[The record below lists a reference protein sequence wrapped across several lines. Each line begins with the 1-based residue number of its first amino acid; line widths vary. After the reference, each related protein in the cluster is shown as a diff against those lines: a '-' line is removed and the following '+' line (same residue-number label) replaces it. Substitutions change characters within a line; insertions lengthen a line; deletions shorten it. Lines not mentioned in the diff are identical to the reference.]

1 LERLNHGKTNY
12 NHHRKYRDTI
22 GSELVDLLS
31 KSGATVR
38 AVMRN
43 ISRVREIPRVVWMQA
58 DVSDASLLDGI

>member
-1 LERLNHGKTNY
+1 MGKQIRTIIGSTG
-12 NHHRKYRDTI
+12 TI

>member
-1 LERLNHGKTNY
+1 MEKQTITIIGSTG
-12 NHHRKYRDTI
+12 TI
-22 GSELVDLLS
+22 GSVLVDLLS